1 MDSVF
6 SGCGYVGR
14 QVARRERELS
24 GNVFAVVRSP
34 SSAEQLIREGIQSI
48 ALDLE
53 EISVLGFSLSDKVLY
68 WFAPPQPEGMQDRR
82 LRRCLE
88 LAAQIGQIP
97 KRIVLIN
104 TTGVYGDCQGDW
116 VTETRPRRPQ
126 TGRATRRVDAED
138 FARSWCDFH
147 AVTLVVLRVPG
158 IYGLGKLPLDRI
170 KNARPVLAPELC
182 PWSNRVHVE
191 DLITACMSA
200 ARIKAPAPAY
210 NISDGHPS
218 TMTDF
223 FFRVADAA
231 GLRRPPILTAQQAS
245 EQLSKEMQS
254 YLAESKRI
262 DNTLMREHLGVVPCF
277 PDLES
282 GLNSIFS
289 SVANSEQGIS

>member
-6 SGCGYVGR
+6 AGCGYVGR
-14 QVARRERELS
+14 QVARRERDLS
-24 GNVFAVVRSP
+24 GRVFAVVRSP
-34 SSAEQLIREGIQSI
+34 SSAERLIREGIQSI
-48 ALDLE
+48 ALDLA
-53 EISVLGFSLSDKVLY
+53 EISILEFSLSDKVLY
-68 WFAPPQPEGMQDRR
+68 WFAPPQPEGTQDRR

-97 KRIVLIN
+97 NRIVLIN

-170 KNARPVLAPELC
+170 KNARPVLTPELC

-200 ARIKAPAPAY
+200 ARVKAPAPAY

-231 GLRRPPILTAQQAS
+231 GLRRPPILTAQEAS

-262 DNTLMREHLGVVPCF
+262 DNTLMREHLGVVPRF
-277 PDLES
+277 PDLER
-282 GLNSIFS
+282 GLDSIFAS
-289 SVANSEQGIS
+289 LANGE

>member
-6 SGCGYVGR
+6 AGCGYVGR
-14 QVARRERELS
+14 QVARRERDLS
-24 GNVFAVVRSP
+24 GTVFAVVRNP
-34 SSAEQLIREGIQSI
+34 SSAERLIREGIQSI

-53 EISVLGFSLSDKVLY
+53 DISILEFSLSDKVLY
-68 WFAPPQPEGMQDRR
+68 WFAPPQPEGTQDRR

-88 LAAQIGQIP
+88 LAAQVGQIP

-170 KNARPVLAPELC
+170 KNSRPVLSPELC

-200 ARIKAPAPAY
+200 ARVEAPAPAY

-223 FFRVADAA
+223 FFKVADAA
-231 GLRRPPILTAQQAS
+231 GLSRPPILTAQEAS

-262 DNTLMREHLGVVPCF
+262 DNTLMREHLGVVPRF
-277 PDLES
+277 PDLER
-282 GLNSIFS
+282 GLDSIFGS
-289 SVANSEQGIS
+289 LANGE

>member
-6 SGCGYVGR
+6 AGCGYVGR
-14 QVARRERELS
+14 QVARRERDLS
-24 GNVFAVVRSP
+24 GRVFAVVRSP

-53 EISVLGFSLSDKVLY
+53 EISALEFSLSDKVLY
-68 WFAPPQPEGMQDRR
+68 WFVPPQPEGMQDRR

-158 IYGLGKLPLDRI
+158 IYGFGKLPLDRI

-223 FFRVADAA
+223 FFKVADAA
-231 GLRRPPILTAQQAS
+231 GLSRPPILTAQEAS

-262 DNTLMREHLGVVPCF
+262 DNTLMREHLGVVPRF
-277 PDLES
+277 PDLER
-282 GLNSIFS
+282 GLDSIFAS
-289 SVANSEQGIS
+289 LANGE

>member
-6 SGCGYVGR
+6 AGCGYVGR
-14 QVARRERELS
+14 QVARRERDLS
-24 GNVFAVVRSP
+24 GRVFAVVRSP

-53 EISVLGFSLSDKVLY
+53 EISALEFSLSDKVLY
-68 WFAPPQPEGMQDRR
+68 WFVPPQPEGMQDRR

-231 GLRRPPILTAQQAS
+231 GLRRPPILTAQEAS

-262 DNTLMREHLGVVPCF
+262 DNTLMREHLGVVPRF
-277 PDLES
+277 PDLER
-282 GLNSIFS
+282 GLDSIFGS
-289 SVANSEQGIS
+289 LANGE

>member
-6 SGCGYVGR
+6 AGCGYVGR
-14 QVARRERELS
+14 QVARRERDLS
-24 GNVFAVVRSP
+24 GRVFAVVRSP
-34 SSAEQLIREGIQSI
+34 SSAERLIREGIQSI

-53 EISVLGFSLSDKVLY
+53 EISILEFSLSDKVLY
-68 WFAPPQPEGMQDRR
+68 WFAPPQPEGTQDRR

-88 LAAQIGQIP
+88 LAAQMGQIP
-97 KRIVLIN
+97 TRIVLIN

-170 KNARPVLAPELC
+170 KNARPVLTPELC

-200 ARIKAPAPAY
+200 ARVKAPAPAY

-231 GLRRPPILTAQQAS
+231 GLRRPPILTAQEAS

-262 DNTLMREHLGVVPCF
+262 DNTLMREHLGVVPRF
-277 PDLES
+277 PDLER
-282 GLNSIFS
+282 GLDSIFAS
-289 SVANSEQGIS
+289 LANGE

>member
-6 SGCGYVGR
+6 AGCGYVGR
-14 QVARRERELS
+14 QVARRERDLS
-24 GNVFAVVRSP
+24 GTVFAVVRNP
-34 SSAEQLIREGIQSI
+34 SSAERLIREGIQSI

-53 EISVLGFSLSDKVLY
+53 EISILEFSLSDKVLY
-68 WFAPPQPEGMQDRR
+68 WFAPPQPEGTQDRR

-97 KRIVLIN
+97 NRIVLIN

-170 KNARPVLAPELC
+170 KNARPVLTPELC

-200 ARIKAPAPAY
+200 ARVKAPAPAY

-231 GLRRPPILTAQQAS
+231 GLRRPPILTAQEAS

-262 DNTLMREHLGVVPCF
+262 DNTLMREHLGVVPRF
-277 PDLES
+277 PDLER
-282 GLNSIFS
+282 GLDSIFAS
-289 SVANSEQGIS
+289 LANGE

>member
-6 SGCGYVGR
+6 AGCGYVGR
-14 QVARRERELS
+14 QVARRERDLS
-24 GNVFAVVRSP
+24 GRVFAVVRSP
-34 SSAEQLIREGIQSI
+34 SSAERLIREGIQSI

-53 EISVLGFSLSDKVLY
+53 EISILEFSLSDKVLY
-68 WFAPPQPEGMQDRR
+68 WFAPPQPEGTQDRR

-97 KRIVLIN
+97 NRIVLIN

-170 KNARPVLAPELC
+170 KNSRPVLSPELC

-200 ARIKAPAPAY
+200 ARVKAPAPAY

-231 GLRRPPILTAQQAS
+231 GLRRPPILTAQEAS

-262 DNTLMREHLGVVPCF
+262 DNTLMREHLGVVPRF
-277 PDLES
+277 PDLER
-282 GLNSIFS
+282 GLDSIFAS
-289 SVANSEQGIS
+289 LANGE

>member
-1 MDSVF
+1 VF
-6 SGCGYVGR
+6 AGCGYVGR
-14 QVARRERELS
+14 QVARRERDLS
-24 GNVFAVVRSP
+24 GRVFAVVRSP
-34 SSAEQLIREGIQSI
+34 SSAERLIREGIQSI

-53 EISVLGFSLSDKVLY
+53 EISILEFSLSDKVLY
-68 WFAPPQPEGMQDRR
+68 WFAPPQPEGTQDRR

-97 KRIVLIN
+97 NRIVLIN

-170 KNARPVLAPELC
+170 KNARPVLTPELC

-200 ARIKAPAPAY
+200 ARVKAPAPAY

-231 GLRRPPILTAQQAS
+231 GLRRPPILTAQEAS

-262 DNTLMREHLGVVPCF
+262 DNTLMREHLGVVPRF
-277 PDLES
+277 PDLER
-282 GLNSIFS
+282 GLDSIFAS
-289 SVANSEQGIS
+289 LANGE

>member
-1 MDSVF
+1 MDSIF
-6 SGCGYVGR
+6 AGCGYVGR
-14 QVARRERELS
+14 QVARRERDLS
-24 GNVFAVVRSP
+24 GRVFAVVRSP

-53 EISVLGFSLSDKVLY
+53 EISALEFSLSDKVLY
-68 WFAPPQPEGMQDRR
+68 WFVPPQPEGMQDRR

-138 FARSWCDFH
+138 FTRSWCDFH

-158 IYGLGKLPLDRI
+158 IYGFGKLPLDRI
-170 KNARPVLAPELC
+170 KNSRPVLAPELC

-223 FFRVADAA
+223 FFKVADAA
-231 GLRRPPILTAQQAS
+231 GLPRPPILTTQEAS

-262 DNTLMREHLGVVPCF
+262 DNTLMKEHLGVVPRF
-277 PDLES
+277 PDLERGLNAIFS
-282 GLNSIFS
+282 GL
-289 SVANSEQGIS
+289 ANDG

>member
-6 SGCGYVGR
+6 AGCGYVGR
-14 QVARRERELS
+14 QVARRERDLS
-24 GNVFAVVRSP
+24 GRVFAVVRSP
-34 SSAEQLIREGIQSI
+34 SSAERLIREGIQSI
-48 ALDLE
+48 ALDLA
-53 EISVLGFSLSDKVLY
+53 EISILEFSLSDKVLY
-68 WFAPPQPEGMQDRR
+68 WFAPPQPEGTQDRR

-97 KRIVLIN
+97 NRIVLIN

-116 VTETRPRRPQ
+116 ITETRPRRPQ

-170 KNARPVLAPELC
+170 KNARPVLTPELC

-200 ARIKAPAPAY
+200 ARVKAPAPAY

-231 GLRRPPILTAQQAS
+231 GLRRPPILTAQEAS

-262 DNTLMREHLGVVPCF
+262 DNTLMREHLGVVPRF
-277 PDLES
+277 PDLER
-282 GLNSIFS
+282 GLDSIFAS
-289 SVANSEQGIS
+289 LANGE

>member
-6 SGCGYVGR
+6 AGCGYVGR
-14 QVARRERELS
+14 QVARRERDLS
-24 GNVFAVVRSP
+24 GRVFAVVRSP

-53 EISVLGFSLSDKVLY
+53 EISALEFSLSDKVLY
-68 WFAPPQPEGMQDRR
+68 WFVPPQPEGMQDRR

-158 IYGLGKLPLDRI
+158 IYGFGKLPLDRI

-262 DNTLMREHLGVVPCF
+262 DNTLMKEHLGVVPRF
-277 PDLES
+277 PDLERGLNAIFS
-282 GLNSIFS
+282 GL
-289 SVANSEQGIS
+289 ANDG

>member
-6 SGCGYVGR
+6 AGCGYVGR
-14 QVARRERELS
+14 QVAQRERDLS
-24 GNVFAVVRSP
+24 GRVFAVVRSP

-53 EISVLGFSLSDKVLY
+53 EISALEFSLSDKVLY
-68 WFAPPQPEGMQDRR
+68 WFVPPQPEGMQDRR

-147 AVTLVVLRVPG
+147 LRSM
-158 IYGLGKLPLDRI
+158 R
-170 KNARPVLAPELC
+170 
-182 PWSNRVHVE
+182 
-191 DLITACMSA
+191 DL
-200 ARIKAPAPAY
+200 
-210 NISDGHPS
+210 
-218 TMTDF
+218 
-223 FFRVADAA
+223 
-231 GLRRPPILTAQQAS
+231 LLILQ
-245 EQLSKEMQS
+245 
-254 YLAESKRI
+254 
-262 DNTLMREHLGVVPCF
+262 
-277 PDLES
+277 
-282 GLNSIFS
+282 
-289 SVANSEQGIS
+289 

>member
-6 SGCGYVGR
+6 AGCGYVGR
-14 QVARRERELS
+14 QVARRERDLS
-24 GNVFAVVRSP
+24 GRVFAVVRSP
-34 SSAEQLIREGIQSI
+34 SSAERLIREGIQSI

-53 EISVLGFSLSDKVLY
+53 EISILEFSLSDKVLY
-68 WFAPPQPEGMQDRR
+68 WFAPPQPEGTQDRR

-97 KRIVLIN
+97 NRIVLIN

-170 KNARPVLAPELC
+170 KNARPVLTPELC

-200 ARIKAPAPAY
+200 ARVKAPAPA
-210 NISDGHPS
+210 
-218 TMTDF
+218 
-223 FFRVADAA
+223 
-231 GLRRPPILTAQQAS
+231 
-245 EQLSKEMQS
+245 
-254 YLAESKRI
+254 
-262 DNTLMREHLGVVPCF
+262 
-277 PDLES
+277 
-282 GLNSIFS
+282 
-289 SVANSEQGIS
+289 

>member
-6 SGCGYVGR
+6 AGCGYVGR
-14 QVARRERELS
+14 QVARRERDL
-24 GNVFAVVRSP
+24 GGGVFAVVRSP
-34 SSAEQLIREGIQSI
+34 SSAERLIREGIQSI
-48 ALDLE
+48 ALDLA
-53 EISVLGFSLSDKVLY
+53 EISILEFSLSDKVLY
-68 WFAPPQPEGMQDRR
+68 WFAPPQPEGTQDRR

-97 KRIVLIN
+97 NRIVLIN

-116 VTETRPRRPQ
+116 ITETRPRRPQ

-170 KNARPVLAPELC
+170 KNARPVLTPELC

-200 ARIKAPAPAY
+200 ARVKAPAPAY

-231 GLRRPPILTAQQAS
+231 GLRRPPILTAQEAS

-262 DNTLMREHLGVVPCF
+262 DNTLMREHLGVVPRF
-277 PDLES
+277 PDLER
-282 GLNSIFS
+282 GLDSIFAS
-289 SVANSEQGIS
+289 LANGE

>member
-6 SGCGYVGR
+6 AGCGYVGR
-14 QVARRERELS
+14 QVARRERDLS
-24 GNVFAVVRSP
+24 GTVFAVVRNP
-34 SSAEQLIREGIQSI
+34 SSAERLIREGIQSI
-48 ALDLE
+48 ALDLA
-53 EISVLGFSLSDKVLY
+53 EISILEFSLSDKVLY
-68 WFAPPQPEGMQDRR
+68 WFAPPQPEGTQDRR

-97 KRIVLIN
+97 NRIVLIN

-170 KNARPVLAPELC
+170 KNARPVLTPELC

-200 ARIKAPAPAY
+200 ARVKAPAPAY

-231 GLRRPPILTAQQAS
+231 GLRRPPILTAQEAS

-262 DNTLMREHLGVVPCF
+262 DNTLMREHLGVVPRF
-277 PDLES
+277 PDLER
-282 GLNSIFS
+282 GLDSIFAS
-289 SVANSEQGIS
+289 LANGE

>member
-6 SGCGYVGR
+6 AGCGYVGR
-14 QVARRERELS
+14 QVARRERDLS
-24 GNVFAVVRSP
+24 GRVFAVVRSP

-53 EISVLGFSLSDKVLY
+53 EISALEFSLSDKVLY
-68 WFAPPQPEGMQDRR
+68 WFVPPQPEGMQDRR

-88 LAAQIGQIP
+88 LAAQMGQIP

-158 IYGLGKLPLDRI
+158 IYGFGKLPLDRI

-200 ARIKAPAPAY
+200 ARINAPAPAY

-223 FFRVADAA
+223 FFKVADAA
-231 GLRRPPILTAQQAS
+231 GLPRPPILTTQEAS
-245 EQLSKEMQS
+245 TQLSKEMQS

-262 DNTLMREHLGVVPCF
+262 DNTLMKEHLGVVPRF
-277 PDLES
+277 PDLERGLNAIFS
-282 GLNSIFS
+282 GL
-289 SVANSEQGIS
+289 ANDG

>member
-1 MDSVF
+1 M
-6 SGCGYVGR
+6 
-14 QVARRERELS
+14 
-24 GNVFAVVRSP
+24 
-34 SSAEQLIREGIQSI
+34 
-48 ALDLE
+48 
-53 EISVLGFSLSDKVLY
+53 
-68 WFAPPQPEGMQDRR
+68 PPQPEGMQDRR

-158 IYGLGKLPLDRI
+158 IYGSGKLPLDRI

-200 ARIKAPAPAY
+200 ARVKAPAPAY

-223 FFRVADAA
+223 FFKVADAA
-231 GLRRPPILTAQQAS
+231 GLPRPPILTTQEAS
-245 EQLSKEMQS
+245 AQLSKEMQS

-262 DNTLMREHLGVVPCF
+262 DNTLMKEHLGVVPRF
-277 PDLES
+277 PDLERGLNAIFS
-282 GLNSIFS
+282 GL
-289 SVANSEQGIS
+289 ANDG

>member
-6 SGCGYVGR
+6 AGCGYVGR
-14 QVARRERELS
+14 QVARRERDLS
-24 GNVFAVVRSP
+24 GRVFAVVRSP
-34 SSAEQLIREGIQSI
+34 SSAERLIREGIQSI

-53 EISVLGFSLSDKVLY
+53 EISALEFSLSDKVLY
-68 WFAPPQPEGMQDRR
+68 WFVPPQPEGMQDRR

-170 KNARPVLAPELC
+170 KNARPVLSPELC

-200 ARIKAPAPAY
+200 ARVEAPAPAY

-231 GLRRPPILTAQQAS
+231 GLRRPPILTAQEAS

-262 DNTLMREHLGVVPCF
+262 DNTLMREHLGVVPRF
-277 PDLES
+277 PDLER
-282 GLNSIFS
+282 GLDSIFAS
-289 SVANSEQGIS
+289 LANGE

>member
-6 SGCGYVGR
+6 AGCGYVGR
-14 QVARRERELS
+14 QVARRERDLS
-24 GNVFAVVRSP
+24 GRVFAVVRSP
-34 SSAEQLIREGIQSI
+34 ASAEQLIREGIQSI

-53 EISVLGFSLSDKVLY
+53 EISTLEFSLSDKVLY
-68 WFAPPQPEGMQDRR
+68 WFVPPQPEGMQDRR

-158 IYGLGKLPLDRI
+158 IYGFGKLPLDRI

-210 NISDGHPS
+210 NISDGNPS

-223 FFRVADAA
+223 FFKVADVA
-231 GLRRPPILTAQQAS
+231 GLPRPPILTTQEAS
-245 EQLSKEMQS
+245 AQLSKEMQS

-262 DNTLMREHLGVVPCF
+262 DNTLMKEHLGVVPRF
-277 PDLES
+277 PDLERGLNAIFS
-282 GLNSIFS
+282 GL
-289 SVANSEQGIS
+289 ANDE

>member
-6 SGCGYVGR
+6 AGCGYVGR
-14 QVARRERELS
+14 QVARRERDLS
-24 GNVFAVVRSP
+24 GRVFAVVRSP

-53 EISVLGFSLSDKVLY
+53 EISALEFSLSDKVLY
-68 WFAPPQPEGMQDRR
+68 WFVPPQPEGMQDRR

-262 DNTLMREHLGVVPCF
+262 DNTLMKEHLGVVPRF
-277 PDLES
+277 PDLERGLNAIFS
-282 GLNSIFS
+282 GL
-289 SVANSEQGIS
+289 ANDG